1 MKKIIGLLTIVAAS
15 ISLADMVSINYYLS
29 NDDGQYGRLDGA
41 QDGVA
46 NDSPNTSSFGGTGY
60 VAANWNNVLDV
71 DGKTLYSESGIT
83 TTISATDERPLLNA
97 RVNNTANTIYNNT
110 AMRAFIKAGTGQNN
124 TSQARITLNNMA
136 ANFSGSYD
144 VVVYTGGSH
153 QNNGM
158 TVNLMDGDGSDW
170 LRGSRGAHPL
180 YSLQTRFTPGN
191 YTAPVQ
197 STSQTVLVDGGANS
211 GVVGDY
217 VVFTGVNLDQFTVV
231 VDATKTNYGGL
242 GAVQVVGT
250 VIPEPATAGLL
261 AGMGSLIYMARRKFS
276 S

>member
-1 MKKIIGLLTIVAAS
+1 MKTIIGVITLLVAS
-15 ISLADMVSINYYLS
+15 ISLADLVSINYYLS
-29 NDDGQYGRLDGA
+29 NDAGQYGRLDGA

-46 NDSPNTSSFGGTGY
+46 NGSPNTSSFGGTGY

-71 DGKTLYSESGIT
+71 DGTTLYSESGIT

-97 RVNNTANTIYNNT
+97 RVNNDANTIYNNT
-110 AMRAFIKAGTGQNN
+110 AMRAFVKAGTAQNN
-124 TSQARITLNNMA
+124 ASQARITLGNMA

-158 TVNLMDGDGSDW
+158 TVNLMDGDGSNW
-170 LRGSRGAHPL
+170 LRGQRGTHPL

-217 VVFTGVNLDQFTVV
+217 VVFTGVNLDQFTIV

-242 GAVQVVGT
+242 GGIQVSGT

-261 AGMGSLIYMARRKFS
+261 AGMGSLVYMVRKKFTS
-276 S
+276 

>member
-29 NDDGQYGRLDGA
+29 NEAGQYGRLDGA
-41 QDGVA
+41 QDGVVNGSA
-46 NDSPNTSSFGGTGY
+46 NTSSFGGAGY

-71 DGKTLYSESGIT
+71 DGTTLYSESGIT

-110 AMRAFIKAGTGQNN
+110 AMRAFIKAGTAQNN
-124 TSQARITLNNMA
+124 ESQARITLGNMA

-158 TVNLMDGDGSDW
+158 TVNLMDGDGSNW
-170 LRGSRGAHPL
+170 LRGQRGTHPL

-191 YTAPVQ
+191 YTDPVQ
-197 STSQTVLVDGGANS
+197 STNQTVLVDGGANS